1 MLPPFLTAVFA
12 PPIVIGDAL
21 AVDALPFAKVALA
34 CMAVTLFCLAIFSV
48 FCWASNKK
56 KMPVRRMWVSS
67 LLHLAFVATVVVLA
81 VTSLQAVFSGNAMA
95 EYPLM
100 AHVATAGAFTFL
112 LLGMAWL
119 YLPHLGLDGEYQ
131 RENRWWFS
139 RFSSWLVVTAGLV
152 TAGTMFL
159 SMLPIL
165 DTPNLAQAL
174 TWHRYAGLA
183 TVVGCILHLAAV
195 LMTRFGWR

>member
-1 MLPPFLTAVFA
+1 MPLPSLPIVYFPPFVFA
-12 PPIVIGDAL
+12 EAL
-21 AVDALPFAKVALA
+21 AVDALPFAKVVLA
-34 CMAVTLFCLAIFSV
+34 ITAVSLLALAIFSL
-48 FCWASNKK
+48 FCWSSNKK
-56 KMPVRRMWVSS
+56 KMPVRRMWVSR
-67 LLHLAFVATVVVLA
+67 LLHLAFVATVAVLA
-81 VTSLQAVFSGNAMA
+81 ATSLQAVFSGKAMA

-112 LLGMAWL
+112 LLGMAWI

-139 RFSSWLVVTAGLV
+139 RLSSWLVVTAGFV

-159 SMLPIL
+159 SMLPVL

-174 TWHRYAGLA
+174 TWHRYAGLV

-195 LMTRFGWR
+195 LMTKLGWR